1 MPISNLRRTN
11 VRAPTVRVRRCITV
25 IVSAWLVCLAL
36 LPAAAVAGVG
46 AGTAV
51 TFPSDVTVGGT
62 GYSASITLENR
73 NTAQNAAA
81 TNSVC
86 NAPDASAGCAGPD
99 SGILLVPACMQVA
112 SGACVSAGADP
123 GVFQV
128 SPSGTGRAG
137 TACAGTGFSTS
148 IVNAGFGTVRFTPEP
163 VGAHVTLP
171 GFGSDCVIDFTF
183 DVLKSPTGDQD
194 PSTPGRQTAQAAEHT
209 QFSGAL
215 SNYAR
220 GTSNGTTVRR
230 ARTPAITTLASGNV
244 ALGGRLTDQATV
256 SGLVSPVAGA
266 SVTFRLYPPSAPAC
280 TGTPVF
286 TDTEIVAIGGTTA
299 TATSGAYTPTVAGV
313 HRWVATYN
321 GDANNMAVSGVCGEA
336 TETRTVTGPPPG
348 QGVLGACI
356 PSPGPVPAGGELCKP
371 GSALLSGKTGCQRK
385 AFRVQV
391 RGRQIAKVVFTVD
404 GARLATLRRP
414 NRGKRFSVLLV
425 PRNLKLGRH
434 RVNARIT
441 FAAGSGTRARTL
453 RMVVSRCKRA
463 AVAPR
468 FVG

>member
-1 MPISNLRRTN
+1 M
-11 VRAPTVRVRRCITV
+11 
-25 IVSAWLVCLAL
+25 
-36 LPAAAVAGVG
+36 
-46 AGTAV
+46 
-51 TFPSDVTVGGT
+51 
-62 GYSASITLENR
+62 
-73 NTAQNAAA
+73 
-81 TNSVC
+81 
-86 NAPDASAGCAGPD
+86 
-99 SGILLVPACMQVA
+99 
-112 SGACVSAGADP
+112 
-123 GVFQV
+123 FQV
-128 SPSGTGRAG
+128 SPTGTGRAG

-194 PSTPGRQTAQAAEHT
+194 PSTPGSQTAQAAEHT

-230 ARTPAITTLASGNV
+230 AGTPAITTLASGNV

-266 SVTFRLYPPSAPAC
+266 IRDVPPVSAV
-280 TGTPVF
+280 G
-286 TDTEIVAIGGTTA
+286 
-299 TATSGAYTPTVAGV
+299 AGV
-313 HRWVATYN
+313 H
-321 GDANNMAVSGVCGEA
+321 GHSGVHRHEDRGDRRNDRDGDLRRLHTHRRGRLPLGRDLQRRREQHGRQRRLRRGHRDA
-336 TETRTVTGPPPG
+336 DGDRPPPPG